1 MLTEIVRHRDRFFQ
15 DHAQIRRVVY
25 FNLNA
30 RDTGV
35 DHPWTGDC
43 GGTRAKIDRDYH
55 TVDDPDDFDDS
66 DRREPDQTN
75 PLGLEVTSLNLED
88 LKDLGS
94 ILRPRDIVVLD
105 DLLQLT
111 EEVQFLLK
119 YGVHHLKL
127 YLFVVTQ
134 TCLSSPLYSL
144 IQSIHNLLLIFGNT
158 ATTRLAQHVV
168 QTFFL
173 CSDTKAYLKAIF
185 AISEKQQDTVVLK
198 LNSVASYRPHSNVLA
213 LSRVQSLFESDPP
226 HCFVYP
232 ELGREDKLD
241 AMPRASSSHEAGAE
255 IPKLDGEFLEEAFV
269 LLPANRVRMISDP
282 SASRGGNDDEDD
294 DDDQNPGRKGRRNDA
309 DHCLKEKRQRWDEM
323 ALFLEREIESSFPLK
338 RWAAAKNLTRELLRC
353 NELCVSSDF
362 RTVFPSKKPKWK
374 FGIVDFINVASRKSG
389 PGERAS
395 DKVLQFRPLVDI
407 LLRHDLPETF
417 IVNKLLLSG
426 NASRAGRAELDPGED
441 WGPGFADAD
450 DDPTSADFDP
460 DEDDRF
466 GYPRRRR
473 GGGGGRGGRRLLRLW
488 GRGSRRFGNR
498 GPGRRGFYRGG
509 YAARYPDFY

>member
-1 MLTEIVRHRDRFFQ
+1 MPLRQSTPPPSRRRPPGPASFAASASPSSGPFCFSGPRRPGCFRSSLQRPLLFLPFAARPSDHCKTAQTSVAPSFLLPRPSFARSDAFSGGGSPGQSSTPLHSTPLPTPPTTPPPSESRLPESFSLPRYSPFALCSITLLTCSSNSGKTRVLTEIVRHRDRFFQ
-15 DHAQIRRVVY
+15 DHDQIIRVVY

-55 TVDDPDDFDDS
+55 TVDDPDDFDVS
-66 DRREPDQTN
+66 DRRESEQTN

-226 HCFVYP
+226 YCFVYRISVRRINST
-232 ELGREDKLD
+232 LF
-241 AMPRASSSHEAGAE
+241 
-255 IPKLDGEFLEEAFV
+255 PKP
-269 LLPANRVRMISDP
+269 LL
-282 SASRGGNDDEDD
+282 
-294 DDDQNPGRKGRRNDA
+294 
-309 DHCLKEKRQRWDEM
+309 
-323 ALFLEREIESSFPLK
+323 
-338 RWAAAKNLTRELLRC
+338 
-353 NELCVSSDF
+353 
-362 RTVFPSKKPKWK
+362 
-374 FGIVDFINVASRKSG
+374 
-389 PGERAS
+389 
-395 DKVLQFRPLVDI
+395 
-407 LLRHDLPETF
+407 
-417 IVNKLLLSG
+417 
-426 NASRAGRAELDPGED
+426 
-441 WGPGFADAD
+441 
-450 DDPTSADFDP
+450 
-460 DEDDRF
+460 
-466 GYPRRRR
+466 
-473 GGGGGRGGRRLLRLW
+473 
-488 GRGSRRFGNR
+488 
-498 GPGRRGFYRGG
+498 
-509 YAARYPDFY
+509 

>member
-15 DHAQIRRVVY
+15 DHDQIIRVVY

-66 DRREPDQTN
+66 DRRDPDLTN
-75 PLGLEVTSLNLED
+75 SLGLEVTSLNLED

-374 FGIVDFINVASRKSG
+374 FGIVDFINAASRKSG
-389 PGERAS
+389 PGERVS
-395 DKVLQFRPLVDI
+395 EKVLQFRPLVDI
-407 LLRHDLPETF
+407 LLRHNLPETF
-417 IVNKLLLSG
+417 IVNKLLLSD
-426 NASRAGRAELDPGED
+426 NPSRAGRSGRAPH
-441 WGPGFADAD
+441 
-450 DDPTSADFDP
+450 FDP
-460 DEDDRF
+460 DAEWADDADSVDFDEDDNDRF
-466 GYPRRRR
+466 GYRRRRR
-473 GGGGGRGGRRLLRLW
+473 GRGSGRGRRRLLRLS
-488 GRGSRRFGNR
+488 GRGSRRFSGR
-498 GPGRRGFYRGG
+498 GPGQRGFYRG
-509 YAARYPDFY
+509 AYPDVY